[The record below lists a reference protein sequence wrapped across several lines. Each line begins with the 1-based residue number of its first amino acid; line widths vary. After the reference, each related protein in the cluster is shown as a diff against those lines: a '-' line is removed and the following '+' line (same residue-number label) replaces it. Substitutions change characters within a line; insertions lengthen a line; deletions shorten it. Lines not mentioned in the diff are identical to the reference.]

1 MTESSEL
8 DALFGAF
15 DGNDVDTNSPP
26 GENEK
31 SYDEVL
37 VVESA
42 SPNERPK
49 AQSIYTSVMS
59 KPLTSQLRD
68 DKRQHQQD
76 RKSTTVKN
84 SMTLLNE
91 GEEEIATGTS
101 HDKSVRS
108 YSAYPKNL
116 PPELQS
122 LKKKIVPS
130 KDPAKIYPFEL
141 DPFQAQ
147 AIGYIDKEE
156 SVLVAAHTSAGKTVV
171 AEWAIAKSL
180 KAGQRVV
187 YTSPIKVGSVVD
199 YYYFEANLC
208 CFCCSNLSM
217 QLTFASLSFLF
228 SY

>member
-122 LKKKIVPS
+122 LKKKKLSHPKILPKSIHLSWTLSKRRPS
-130 KDPAKIYPFEL
+130 DTLIR
-141 DPFQAQ
+141 
-147 AIGYIDKEE
+147 
-156 SVLVAAHTSAGKTVV
+156 
-171 AEWAIAKSL
+171 KS
-180 KAGQRVV
+180 R
-187 YTSPIKVGSVVD
+187 
-199 YYYFEANLC
+199 
-208 CFCCSNLSM
+208 
-217 QLTFASLSFLF
+217 F
-228 SY
+228 S